1 MSYSDYIKLKKLKQT
16 HNNYPHVSSSSNY
29 TDYKLM
35 DTILNSYEIDEDG
48 EDMKP
53 SLNTIPITDTSLNED
68 SDLTTNAPN
77 KFVGTESKPLYSVTP
92 RMTTTIVKKAKY
104 Y

>member
-16 HNNYPHVSSSSNY
+16 HNNYPHLSSSNY

-35 DTILNSYEIDEDG
+35 DTVLNSCEMDEEG

-53 SLNTIPITDTSLNED
+53 SLNTIPITDTVLNED
-68 SDLTTNAPN
+68 YYLTTCAPN
-77 KFVGTESKPLYSVTP
+77 KFVGTESKPLYSVPP
-92 RMTTTIVKKAKY
+92 RITTINVKKTKHC
-104 Y
+104 

>member
-16 HNNYPHVSSSSNY
+16 HNNYPHLSSSNY

-35 DTILNSYEIDEDG
+35 DTVLNSYEMDEDG
-48 EDMKP
+48 EDVKP
-53 SLNTIPITDTSLNED
+53 SLNTIPITDTALNEEED
-68 SDLTTNAPN
+68 FTTNAPN
-77 KFVGTESKPLYSVTP
+77 KFVGIESKPLYSVTP
-92 RMTTTIVKKAKY
+92 RMTTIIVKKAKY

>member
-48 EDMKP
+48 EDVKP
-53 SLNTIPITDTSLNED
+53 SLNTIPITDTSLNEEED
-68 SDLTTNAPN
+68 FTTNAPN
-77 KFVGTESKPLYSVTP
+77 KFVGIESKPLYSVTP